1 MAAPA
6 QNQEIQLGFGER
18 PQGNAAALFGPN
30 IFVIGGDDKSDIQQ
44 SIYTTG
50 AGFTVSGLGNKESWS
65 NSRLVLPSARP
76 DQLRA
81 RSFSA

>member
-1 MAAPA
+1 MATPA

-18 PQGNAAALFGPN
+18 PQGNAATLFGPN

-50 AGFTVSGLGNKESWS
+50 AGFTVSSMMAI
-65 NSRLVLPSARP
+65 V
-76 DQLRA
+76 
-81 RSFSA
+81 